1 MIGCADEM
9 QGTFVTT
16 DAIIPLALLLSVI
29 MFVVADDMSDA
40 APDDQVL
47 GLADGPISGELL
59 LDRTLSAELDALLR
73 MDSSLD
79 DFKSSFSRSSS
90 LRGAA
95 QRTPSKRRGINVVN
109 FEFNDSRV
117 TSRVETTRWKIKI
130 IEFTSNDNL
139 M

>member
-29 MFVVADDMSDA
+29 MLVVADDMSDA

-47 GLADGPISGELL
+47 GLAEGPINGELL
-59 LDRTLSAELDALLR
+59 LERTLSAELDALLR

-90 LRGAA
+90 LR
-95 QRTPSKRRGINVVN
+95 
-109 FEFNDSRV
+109 
-117 TSRVETTRWKIKI
+117 KITKAPI
-130 IEFTSNDNL
+130 RNN
-139 M
+139 

>member
-90 LRGAA
+90 LVRRNAENA
-95 QRTPSKRRGINVVN
+95 TPPNGEELR
-109 FEFNDSRV
+109 F
-117 TSRVETTRWKIKI
+117 
-130 IEFTSNDNL
+130 
-139 M
+139 

>member
-1 MIGCADEM
+1 MIGCADDEM
-9 QGTFVTT
+9 QGTFAT

-47 GLADGPISGELL
+47 GFADGPINGELL
-59 LDRTLSAELDALLR
+59 LDSTLSAELDALLR

-90 LRGAA
+90 LRKT
-95 QRTPSKRRGINVVN
+95 QKVPTKQL
-109 FEFNDSRV
+109 
-117 TSRVETTRWKIKI
+117 ET
-130 IEFTSNDNL
+130 DY
-139 M
+139 

>member
-79 DFKSSFSRSSS
+79 DFRSSFSRSSS
-90 LRGAA
+90 LGEA
-95 QRTPSKRRGINVVN
+95 QRGEKSHRRTAR
-109 FEFNDSRV
+109 D
-117 TSRVETTRWKIKI
+117 
-130 IEFTSNDNL
+130 
-139 M
+139 